1 MAISEYFAWTDQR
14 LIALL
19 LISRGIDDLD
29 GKSDTEIFTEESG
42 NAGDVWG
49 DVRYWFIF

>member
-1 MAISEYFAWTDQR
+1 MKKKWSKGIFLAISEYFAWTDQR

-29 GKSDTEIFTEESG
+29 GKNNTEIFTEDS
-42 NAGDVWG
+42 
-49 DVRYWFIF
+49 RKCR

>member
-1 MAISEYFAWTDQR
+1 MDFSDQ

-29 GKSDTEIFTEESG
+29 GKSDSEIFTE
-42 NAGDVWG
+42 
-49 DVRYWFIF
+49 